1 MKNLRSLLFL
11 MLILTLTLVI
21 ASCDRIEE
29 PIDDRLD
36 KLEDRIE
43 NQYRE
48 DHPNRP
54 ASTDGTRADNPT
66 PTEDAYL
73 SRESVELIALE
84 HAGIA
89 AADAEYLRTEFE
101 FDDGFPVYDVSFH
114 ANRVEYEYSIHA
126 ESGAILEYDR
136 DR

>member
-21 ASCDRIEE
+21 ASCDMIEE

-36 KLEDRIE
+36 KLENRIE
-43 NQYRE
+43 NQFRE
-48 DHPNRP
+48 ERPNHA
-54 ASTDGTRADNPT
+54 ASA
-66 PTEDAYL
+66 EDAYL
-73 SRESVELIALE
+73 SREKVETIALE

-89 AADAEYLRTEFE
+89 AADAQYMRTEFE
-101 FDDGFPVYDVSFH
+101 YDDGFPVYDVSFH

-126 ESGAILEYDR
+126 ESGTILEYDR